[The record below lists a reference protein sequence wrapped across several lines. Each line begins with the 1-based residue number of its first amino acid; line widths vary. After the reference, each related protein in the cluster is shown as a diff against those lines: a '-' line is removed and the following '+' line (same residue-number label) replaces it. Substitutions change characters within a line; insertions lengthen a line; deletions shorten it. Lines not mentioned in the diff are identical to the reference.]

1 MTNDGIAFMKYV
13 LTTYLMPI
21 ITCYTYLVVK
31 PACHIAK
38 LFFPCVIFGDQKSAG
53 HSGRAQY
60 AHLAS

>member
-1 MTNDGIAFMKYV
+1 MKYV
-13 LTTYLMPI
+13 LTTYLIPI

>member
-1 MTNDGIAFMKYV
+1 MMELLLWNM
-13 LTTYLMPI
+13 
-21 ITCYTYLVVK
+21 YTYINLPAIHILVVK

>member
-1 MTNDGIAFMKYV
+1 MKYV
-13 LTTYLMPI
+13 LILYLGI

>member
-1 MTNDGIAFMKYV
+1 MEQRNGQIAFINRM
-13 LTTYLMPI
+13 YLSYI
-21 ITCYTYLVVK
+21 LTCYTYLVVK

-60 AHLAS
+60 AQLAS